1 MVLSL
6 SSLLLFYHTVGIG
19 TLHVA
24 EFGAEHTSEFGA
36 EHTPCRCQANPTIG
50 SHHTASS
57 SVSQPTAGADIN
69 RSPSIPRRIMS
80 SARPESVIS
89 SSAAIIPDDD
99 DEEDPIIRSIDVFI
113 SPELSKTLHLLQFP
127 IQPINTST
135 PSSSSNKN
143 ESSQAAIT
151 PIEAK
156 FRPKHKMLELEYP
169 IPNAALGGHA
179 DQHAGHKHL
188 TQRTFTSN
196 AIAPVTHMALAKL
209 DKAGERLDIIPLQK
223 DVMQMR
229 PSFKHLHNH
238 DEDDDTQTNVDKAG
252 DSNTTASGKQKPI
265 LFQKKESDR
274 SANARRNSY
283 AYKRASEESEEWIEL
298 DVHGSEGKW
307 SSVRKDMLRKVACAN
322 RDQTHHLA
330 QSKFTDKD
338 GEYYVRSLN
347 YMESISS
354 AFADTT
360 MGEPTVTTAL
370 SNTTTGEGID
380 ETAVAELA
388 SKLAVLLQEG
398 LGKMIPFSVLRSNF
412 NSDKVSDEM
421 LIMALSSCAV
431 LVRGNFALKSS
442 LAQFLKKDVMKELRD
457 LMLLLLNMHGSI
469 QRERLV
475 RTYETKASTND
486 DYTVINADIITFV
499 LETIA
504 KQSNGCWVAKVE
516 DDLVFAARFP
526 EFATCHGVY
535 WVKKKEMLKELVELY
550 EA

>member
-1 MVLSL
+1 MLSP
-6 SSLLLFYHTVGIG
+6 H
-19 TLHVA
+19 
-24 EFGAEHTSEFGA
+24 
-36 EHTPCRCQANPTIG
+36 
-50 SHHTASS
+50 
-57 SVSQPTAGADIN
+57 
-69 RSPSIPRRIMS
+69 
-80 SARPESVIS
+80 PESVIS
-89 SSAAIIPDDD
+89 SSAAFSPIIPDDD
-99 DEEDPIIRSIDVFI
+99 GEEDPIIRSIDVFI
-113 SPELSKTLHLLQFP
+113 SPELSRTLHLLQFP
-127 IQPINTST
+127 IQPIHTST
-135 PSSSSNKN
+135 PSSSNKN
-143 ESSQAAIT
+143 KSLQVTT

-156 FRPKHKMLELEYP
+156 IRPKHKMLELEYP
-169 IPNAALGGHA
+169 IPNAALGGHSA
-179 DQHAGHKHL
+179 QHAGHKHL

-229 PSFKHLHNH
+229 PSFAHLHNH
-238 DEDDDTQTNVDKAG
+238 DEEDDTQTNVDKSG
-252 DSNTTASGKQKPI
+252 DSNTATSGKQKPI

-283 AYKRASEESEEWIEL
+283 AFKRASEESEEWIEL

-307 SSVRKDMLRKVACAN
+307 SSVRKDILRKVACAN
-322 RDQTHHLA
+322 RDQTIHLA
-330 QSKFTDKD
+330 NSKFTDKD
-338 GEYYVRSLN
+338 GGYYVRSLN

-354 AFADTT
+354 VFADTT
-360 MGEPTVTTAL
+360 TEAAATTTTTA
-370 SNTTTGEGID
+370 STTAAGEGID

-388 SKLAVLLQEG
+388 SQLAVTLQEG

-412 NSDKVSDEM
+412 HPEKVSDEM

-442 LAQFLKKDVMKELRD
+442 LAQFLKKDVMKEIRD

-475 RTYETKASTND
+475 RAYETKASTND
-486 DYTVINADIITFV
+486 DYAMINADFITFV

-504 KQSNGCWVAKVE
+504 KQTNGCWVAKV
-516 DDLVFAARFP
+516 DDDVAFAARFP
-526 EFATCHGVY
+526 ELATCHGVY

-550 EA
+550 EL

>member
-1 MVLSL
+1 M
-6 SSLLLFYHTVGIG
+6 
-19 TLHVA
+19 
-24 EFGAEHTSEFGA
+24 
-36 EHTPCRCQANPTIG
+36 Q
-50 SHHTASS
+50 
-57 SVSQPTAGADIN
+57 
-69 RSPSIPRRIMS
+69 SP
-80 SARPESVIS
+80 RPESVIS
-89 SSAAIIPDDD
+89 SSAAFSPIIPDDD
-99 DEEDPIIRSIDVFI
+99 GEDPIIRSIDVFI
-113 SPELSKTLHLLQFP
+113 SPELSRTLHLLQFP
-127 IQPINTST
+127 IQPINTSL
-135 PSSSSNKN
+135 SSSSNKN
-143 ESSQAAIT
+143 KSSQATT

-156 FRPKHKMLELEYP
+156 LRPKHNMLELEYP
-169 IPNAALGGHA
+169 IPNAALGGQS
-179 DQHAGHKHL
+179 DQHSGHKHL

-209 DKAGERLDIIPLQK
+209 DKSGERLDIIPLQK

-229 PSFKHLHNH
+229 PSFEHLHNH
-238 DEDDDTQTNVDKAG
+238 DEEDDTQTNVDKAG
-252 DSNTTASGKQKPI
+252 DTNTAASGKQKPI

-283 AYKRASEESEEWIEL
+283 AFKRASEESEEWIEL

-322 RDQTHHLA
+322 RDQTIHLA
-330 QSKFTDKD
+330 KSKLTDRD
-338 GEYYVRSLN
+338 GGYYVRSLN

-360 MGEPTVTTAL
+360 MGEQTEAAAATTTL
-370 SNTTTGEGID
+370 SNTAAGEGID

-412 NSDKVSDEM
+412 HPEKVSDEM

-442 LAQFLKKDVMKELRD
+442 LAQFLKKDVMKEMRD

-475 RTYETKASTND
+475 RAYETKASTND
-486 DYTVINADIITFV
+486 DYAVINAEIITFV

-516 DDLVFAARFP
+516 DDFVFAARFP
-526 EFATCHGVY
+526 ELATCHGVY

-550 EA
+550 EL